1 MKKFGVVSDLLSG
14 VSLAEKDPA
23 EMDITWLKREQII
36 KNPQNGYEIGDVRG
50 LAADIRRAGIAQ
62 PLEVLPQPDGSTYR
76 LLTGERRL
84 TAVDLLIAAGDWKP
98 ERKIPCVVRSLADY
112 ENLALSDD
120 LKEMYAIIRTNRF
133 NRKLSDADLY
143 FEAEQWEKIIREMKA
158 NGQKELTLGI
168 DQKEESLTIDL
179 SGRTREN
186 VAKTLQTSNG
196 QVAKIESIRKRG
208 IKPVKDAVSNG
219 QLKIAP
225 AYILSGMSEEEQQEF
240 MEKQDGIIRAEDVT
254 DFCKSKQQQK
264 SQKKGKRKADSATDM
279 GMSVEKV
286 KYFPETT
293 IRASIRKYE
302 HILNKLQQEP
312 NEDNAADINETEMLL
327 EGLKLLLM
335 HNDYE
340 KM

>member
-14 VSLAEKDPA
+14 VSLAEKDSA

-36 KNPQNGYEIGDVRG
+36 KNPQNGYEIGDVSG
-50 LAADIRRAGIAQ
+50 LAADISRAGIAQ

-240 MEKQDGIIRAEDVT
+240 MEKQDGIIRA
-254 DFCKSKQQQK
+254 
-264 SQKKGKRKADSATDM
+264 
-279 GMSVEKV
+279 
-286 KYFPETT
+286 
-293 IRASIRKYE
+293 
-302 HILNKLQQEP
+302 
-312 NEDNAADINETEMLL
+312 
-327 EGLKLLLM
+327 
-335 HNDYE
+335 
-340 KM
+340 